1 QAEARNDNHLA
12 QKIRVEKVAVD
23 AKIVEFVAKRDKL
36 VEEAGGLKSRLA
48 TNHKLLSEAEKMI
61 KLEETDGKK
70 HIVIENLLAKINQI
84 IKEIKEDKKYSLQKS
99 LLLGLKKIMHK
110 EDFIANVRVQVLDDV
125 MDIDL
130 LDKNGQI

>member
-1 QAEARNDNHLA
+1 EIVKQEKNNRLLLSRVLQKIKQAEARDDNHLA
-12 QKIRVEKVAVD
+12 QKIREEKTAID
-23 AKIVEFVAKRDKL
+23 NKIIELVAKRDDL

-48 TNHKLLSEAEKMI
+48 TNHKLLSEAEKRI

-99 LLLGLKKIMHK
+99 LLLGL
-110 EDFIANVRVQVLDDV
+110 
-125 MDIDL
+125 
-130 LDKNGQI
+130 